1 MAAWDTAKRS
11 GLLATVKFHWDKTG
25 SNVILECRFP
35 VCKSH
40 TLKLVSSHMTTH
52 LHMLSSQSARH
63 WWQQKRCQ
71 NRSFNI
77 KEIFCWWFFVDL
89 PCAQSSQLQWLWFFN
104 CIWFWASG
112 ARLTAE
118 SKLSITWESF
128 PTFLILPLSC
138 RNWLW
143 SSSHW
148 RHPEVLTKHRT
159 ATRQTWFG
167 ISAGWYYGWEEPK
180 DGAPHAHAG
189 RLPRVLDSAGLS
201 PSCKCRTPCIAWSNA
216 PNAKLV

>member
-40 TLKLVSSHMTTH
+40 TLKLVSSNMTTH

-71 NRSFNI
+71 NRSFDI
-77 KEIFCWWFFVDL
+77 KAIFCWWFFVAL

-118 SKLSITWESF
+118 SKLSITWESY

-138 RNWLW
+138 RNWLS

-167 ISAGWYYGWEEPK
+167 I
-180 DGAPHAHAG
+180 
-189 RLPRVLDSAGLS
+189 LAGLGPTFHQS
-201 PSCKCRTPCIAWSNA
+201 SALTHRCNGSGWTGQKNSHSWDQCRASRMGPCLRRSNA
-216 PNAKLV
+216 WLKG

>member
-1 MAAWDTAKRS
+1 MAACDTAKRS

-35 VCKSH
+35 VCKSY

-118 SKLSITWESF
+118 SKLSITWESY

-138 RNWLW
+138 RSWLS

-159 ATRQTWFG
+159 LTRQTWFG
-167 ISAGWYYGWEEPK
+167 ISAGLEPTFHQSSALTHRCNGSGWTGQKNSHSWDQCRASRMGPCLL
-180 DGAPHAHAG
+180 
-189 RLPRVLDSAGLS
+189 RSNAGL
-201 PSCKCRTPCIAWSNA
+201 KG
-216 PNAKLV
+216 